1 MSGIVCG
8 TRDSNTVNGDFPGGP
23 AVKTALP
30 LQGARV
36 QALLGELKIQHAL
49 PKVCIL
55 QSVKSG
61 SSSKHISFS

>member
-1 MSGIVCG
+1 MRMERFVGLMW
-8 TRDSNTVNGDFPGGP
+8 
-23 AVKTALP
+23 K
-30 LQGARV
+30 
-36 QALLGELKIQHAL
+36 LLTDLT